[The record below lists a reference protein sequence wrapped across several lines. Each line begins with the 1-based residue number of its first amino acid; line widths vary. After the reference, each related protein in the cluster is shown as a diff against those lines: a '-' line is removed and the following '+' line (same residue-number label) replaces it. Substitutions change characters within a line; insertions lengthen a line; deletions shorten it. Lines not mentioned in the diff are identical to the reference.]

1 MSEVQV
7 NVRASSLPVT
17 ATFALVLTPLLYL
30 RGWFRL
36 RRCSPNRIPL
46 RSLSAF
52 ITGFF
57 LVWAATAS
65 PLAELDH
72 LSLSL
77 HMVKHLLLMTVAAP
91 LILVGAPALPLLHGL
106 SGPFIQS
113 RWFLRNRTIRWIAFV
128 LAHPLFC
135 WTAATAVVIGW
146 HLPVTFQLAMR
157 SSWMHSVEDVC
168 FLLAGLLFWRPLII
182 AKPVSSLTRSPRW
195 SMALYLF
202 LATLPCDILSAFLT
216 FCNRLVYPCY
226 LFTARPFGLS
236 PVQDQECAGALMWVW
251 VTFAYLIPTVVIT
264 MQILSPTEA
273 RWQELPQAAWPRL
286 AVQLQDGSESEV
298 L

>member
-1 MSEVQV
+1 MSEVQL
-7 NVRASSLPVT
+7 NMRASSLPVA
-17 ATFALVLTPLLYL
+17 ATFALVLTPLLYV

-36 RRCSPNRIPL
+36 RRCSPNRVPL

-57 LVWAATAS
+57 LVWVAAAS
-65 PLAELDH
+65 PLAQLDH

-77 HMVKHLLLMTVAAP
+77 HMVKHLLLMTLAAP

-106 SGPFIQS
+106 SGRFIQS

-146 HLPVTFQLAMR
+146 HLPVAFQLAMR

-168 FLLAGLLFWRPLII
+168 FLLAGLLFWRL
-182 AKPVSSLTRSPRW
+182 AGRWLYTYSSRRCRVTFFLRSLRFVTAWSTPAICSRLDRSVCLLFKTRS
-195 SMALYLF
+195 
-202 LATLPCDILSAFLT
+202 
-216 FCNRLVYPCY
+216 
-226 LFTARPFGLS
+226 AR
-236 PVQDQECAGALMWVW
+236 AH
-251 VTFAYLIPTVVIT
+251 
-264 MQILSPTEA
+264 
-273 RWQELPQAAWPRL
+273 
-286 AVQLQDGSESEV
+286 
-298 L
+298 

>member
-1 MSEVQV
+1 
-7 NVRASSLPVT
+7 
-17 ATFALVLTPLLYL
+17 
-30 RGWFRL
+30 
-36 RRCSPNRIPL
+36 
-46 RSLSAF
+46 
-52 ITGFF
+52 
-57 LVWAATAS
+57 
-65 PLAELDH
+65 
-72 LSLSL
+72 
-77 HMVKHLLLMTVAAP
+77 
-91 LILVGAPALPLLHGL
+91 
-106 SGPFIQS
+106 
-113 RWFLRNRTIRWIAFV
+113 
-128 LAHPLFC
+128 
-135 WTAATAVVIGW
+135 
-146 HLPVTFQLAMR
+146 
-157 SSWMHSVEDVC
+157 
-168 FLLAGLLFWRPLII
+168 
-182 AKPVSSLTRSPRW
+182 VSSLTRSPRW